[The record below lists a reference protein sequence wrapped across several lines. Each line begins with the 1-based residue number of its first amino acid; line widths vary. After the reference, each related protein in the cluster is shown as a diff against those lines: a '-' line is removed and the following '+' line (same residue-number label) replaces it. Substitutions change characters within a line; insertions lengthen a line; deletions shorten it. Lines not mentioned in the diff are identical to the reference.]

1 MKMVSKASKV
11 PMAVRAEE
19 AFKKA
24 VANAIAEH
32 KKAGHSIAVWKNG
45 KVVHIPPDQIELRET
60 QAEYTT
66 SLKKRK

>member
-1 MKMVSKASKV
+1 MKRFSKTSKV

-32 KKAGHSIAVWKNG
+32 KKAGHPIAVWRDG
-45 KVVHIPPDQIELRET
+45 RVVHIPADQIEMHET
-60 QAEYTT
+60 RAEYST
-66 SLKKRK
+66 SRKRRK